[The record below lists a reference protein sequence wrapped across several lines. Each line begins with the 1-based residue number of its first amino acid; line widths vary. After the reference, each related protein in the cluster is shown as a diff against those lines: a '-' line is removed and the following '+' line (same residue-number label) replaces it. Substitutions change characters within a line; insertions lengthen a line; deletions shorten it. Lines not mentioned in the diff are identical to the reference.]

1 MAKDILFNIDAR
13 DQLKKGVDELANAV
27 KVTLGPK
34 GRNVIIEKK
43 FGAPHITKDG
53 VTVAK
58 EVELSDPFQNTGAQL
73 VKSVAS
79 KTGDDAGDGTTT
91 ATVLAQSIVGVGL
104 KNVTAGANPMD
115 LKRGIDKA
123 VAKVVESIKSQSEKV
138 GDNYDKIEQVASVSA
153 NNDPGIGNP
162 DGNNDKAVIA
172 LGVDVP
178 TVTALSRGTGS
189 VGDVEGE
196 NNKWN
201 SQRLYIH
208 MVDRATGLEAEEGAE
223 GAKTPILD
231 NATLQFRAPKATE
244 GNNGAI
250 RIYNNY
256 VEDTD
261 NGVIQYKYYPTNGT
275 YTFYGY
281 HVDDATHDDATIT
294 ADEKKVKN
302 VTINGTQDLLAAST
316 IDMAEN
322 DASND
327 QSLYKDIAT
336 TLSGEWTE
344 LMKYQFGARTARKG
358 IVPVL
363 KFNHQL
369 ARLKFFV
376 RAGSES
382 AAGYKYEASNW
393 VERKSTDGQDKT
405 LGMQVTKITLKDMV
419 NVVDMD
425 LATTTSARNG
435 ASTAPFVVCS
445 KDADN
450 KNKLDP
456 DKGLITP
463 VVPKYPYGHENIPAE
478 GDPDAKGTQVGEPV
492 MFFPNGNI
500 SLSIDL
506 KQYVEDTKDETD
518 GDKITYKEVEKLDTP
533 LIIDQ
538 SKI

>member
-1 MAKDILFNIDAR
+1 MKKQFFYAAMALAVMSSCSKD
-13 DQLKKGVDELANAV
+13 
-27 KVTLGPK
+27 
-34 GRNVIIEKK
+34 
-43 FGAPHITKDG
+43 
-53 VTVAK
+53 
-58 EVELSDPFQNTGAQL
+58 
-73 VKSVAS
+73 
-79 KTGDDAGDGTTT
+79 
-91 ATVLAQSIVGVGL
+91 
-104 KNVTAGANPMD
+104 
-115 LKRGIDKA
+115 
-123 VAKVVESIKSQSEKV
+123 
-138 GDNYDKIEQVASVSA
+138 
-153 NNDPGIGNP
+153 NDPGIGNP
-162 DGNNDKAVIA
+162 DDNNDKAVIA

-445 KDADN
+445 KD
-450 KNKLDP
+450 
-456 DKGLITP
+456 
-463 VVPKYPYGHENIPAE
+463 VVWGIERSGFFNGREKW
-478 GDPDAKGTQVGEPV
+478 AKGFENQRV
-492 MFFPNGNI
+492 
-500 SLSIDL
+500 
-506 KQYVEDTKDETD
+506 
-518 GDKITYKEVEKLDTP
+518 
-533 LIIDQ
+533 
-538 SKI
+538 

>member
-1 MAKDILFNIDAR
+1 MKKQFFYAAMALAVMSSCSKD
-13 DQLKKGVDELANAV
+13 
-27 KVTLGPK
+27 
-34 GRNVIIEKK
+34 
-43 FGAPHITKDG
+43 
-53 VTVAK
+53 
-58 EVELSDPFQNTGAQL
+58 
-73 VKSVAS
+73 
-79 KTGDDAGDGTTT
+79 
-91 ATVLAQSIVGVGL
+91 
-104 KNVTAGANPMD
+104 
-115 LKRGIDKA
+115 
-123 VAKVVESIKSQSEKV
+123 
-138 GDNYDKIEQVASVSA
+138 
-153 NNDPGIGNP
+153 NDPGIGNP

-201 SQRLYIH
+201 SQQLYIH

-344 LMKYQFGARTARKG
+344 LMKYQFGARQPSAGSFEVFRKG
-358 IVPVL
+358 R
-363 KFNHQL
+363 Q
-369 ARLKFFV
+369 
-376 RAGSES
+376 
-382 AAGYKYEASNW
+382 
-393 VERKSTDGQDKT
+393 
-405 LGMQVTKITLKDMV
+405 
-419 NVVDMD
+419 
-425 LATTTSARNG
+425 
-435 ASTAPFVVCS
+435 
-445 KDADN
+445 
-450 KNKLDP
+450 
-456 DKGLITP
+456 
-463 VVPKYPYGHENIPAE
+463 
-478 GDPDAKGTQVGEPV
+478 
-492 MFFPNGNI
+492 
-500 SLSIDL
+500 
-506 KQYVEDTKDETD
+506 
-518 GDKITYKEVEKLDTP
+518 
-533 LIIDQ
+533 
-538 SKI
+538 

>member
-1 MAKDILFNIDAR
+1 MKKQFFYAAMALAVMSSCSKD
-13 DQLKKGVDELANAV
+13 
-27 KVTLGPK
+27 
-34 GRNVIIEKK
+34 
-43 FGAPHITKDG
+43 
-53 VTVAK
+53 
-58 EVELSDPFQNTGAQL
+58 
-73 VKSVAS
+73 
-79 KTGDDAGDGTTT
+79 
-91 ATVLAQSIVGVGL
+91 
-104 KNVTAGANPMD
+104 
-115 LKRGIDKA
+115 
-123 VAKVVESIKSQSEKV
+123 
-138 GDNYDKIEQVASVSA
+138 
-153 NNDPGIGNP
+153 NDPGIGNP

-189 VGDVEGE
+189 VDDVEGE

-201 SQRLYIH
+201 SQQLYIH

-336 TLSGEWTE
+336 KLSGEWTE

-382 AAGYKYEASNW
+382 AAGYKYEGSNW

-445 KDADN
+445 KDVDN

-538 SKI
+538 SKISKDVKEFKAGTSYNVYITIYGFEKIEVTAVLTAWEDGGDIETDIEDGK